1 MAFMPFTFKST
12 LPFLILSFANS
23 MLIGKEPAWEKI
35 KTEKGVYV
43 YRAKFNENIAF
54 RGIGLIQGDAEKLI
68 SIIENPD
75 RWGNWIENFK
85 HGKLLEKINAN
96 HKVFYQAINSPFP
109 VSDRDIVYESKIFR
123 DNPEK
128 IRIEM
133 KSVKHSNSPETVG
146 VRINIIFSRYLIEK
160 KNDQRMKV
168 TFETSSEPGGAIPNF
183 LANWAGRSY
192 PVTLIEGLRREMRR

>member
-1 MAFMPFTFKST
+1 MRFTFKST
-12 LPFLILSFANS
+12 LPFLILSCANS

-35 KTEKGVYV
+35 KTEKGVDV
-43 YRAKFNENIAF
+43 YTTKLDNRIAF
-54 RGIGLIQGDAEKLI
+54 RGIGLFKGNPEKLI
-68 SIIENPD
+68 SIIENPN

-85 HGKLLEKINAN
+85 YGKLLEEINAN

-109 VSDRDIVYESKIFR
+109 VSDRDVVYESKIFR
-123 DNPEK
+123 NNPK
-128 IRIEM
+128 NIRIEM
-133 KSVKHSNSPETVG
+133 KSVEHSNSPETVG

-160 KNDQRMKV
+160 KNDQIMKV

>member
-1 MAFMPFTFKST
+1 
-12 LPFLILSFANS
+12 